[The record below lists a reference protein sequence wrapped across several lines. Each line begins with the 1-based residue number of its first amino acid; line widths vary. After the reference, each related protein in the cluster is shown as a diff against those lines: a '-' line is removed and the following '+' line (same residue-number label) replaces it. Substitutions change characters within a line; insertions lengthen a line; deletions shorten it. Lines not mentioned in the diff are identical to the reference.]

1 MRRLIARHRLDV
13 IANFAR
19 EGRWLDVGASS
30 GDFVEIASPDHDIEG
45 LELSE
50 RAVAEARSRGL
61 RMHCASVEEFEPEA
75 PYAMITAFDVL
86 EHLRDPRVFLRRLRS
101 WLRDDGR
108 LVLTLPDVS
117 SFYAR
122 WLMRRHWFF
131 YLPNE
136 HLYYYDPRTVRR
148 LLEEEQFRVVEVRA
162 AHKMLTPRYAAA
174 NLRNFNAGLG
184 GIASALVAV
193 LPEALAARAIPMY
206 VGEMMVFAEP
216 R

>member
-1 MRRLIARHRLDV
+1 
-13 IANFAR
+13 
-19 EGRWLDVGASS
+19 
-30 GDFVEIASPDHDIEG
+30 
-45 LELSE
+45 
-50 RAVAEARSRGL
+50 
-61 RMHCASVEEFEPEA
+61 
-75 PYAMITAFDVL
+75 MITAFDVL

-136 HLYYYDPRTVRR
+136 HLYYYDPRT
-148 LLEEEQFRVVEVRA
+148 
-162 AHKMLTPRYAAA
+162 RYAAA